1 MVESFSL
8 LEGFGRVKQLRLDRL
23 DKRERRVRSLAFL
36 RNGDPYSV
44 MSLICVAI
52 YQVFPN
58 GSVTAELRSP

>member
-8 LEGFGRVKQLRLDRL
+8 LEGFGRVKQLRL